1 MSRKIN
7 FTSYKFWTLF
17 FMMSSLIFFASCSS
31 TEETQKNQDT
41 EKEKSVD
48 SVYIFDE
55 IPPEDSFKFEAP
67 VQESVDVFVV
77 QIGAFSNLESAK
89 DFAEQSRVT
98 LKKDIKVEFNDK
110 KNLYVVWIHPPF
122 QEKSAAESF
131 RNDLRNY
138 EEFKD
143 AWIVTIESKK

>member
-89 DFAEQSRVT
+89 DFAAQSRVT

>member
-1 MSRKIN
+1 MNIKFYIVPAIVVTSWIIN
-7 FTSYKFWTLF
+7 
-17 FMMSSLIFFASCSS
+17 SCSPF
-31 TEETQKNQDT
+31 EDTQVKKQ
-41 EKEKSVD
+41 EVD
-48 SVYIFDE
+48 SLYIFDE
-55 IPPEDSFKFEAP
+55 IPSEDSFKFEAP

-89 DFAEQSRVT
+89 EFAEKSRE
-98 LKKDIKVEFNDK
+98 LLNKDIKVEYNDK

-143 AWIVTIESKK
+143 AWIITVESKK

>member
-1 MSRKIN
+1 MKTKFYIVTALLLTSWIVN
-7 FTSYKFWTLF
+7 F
-17 FMMSSLIFFASCSS
+17 CSPF
-31 TEETQKNQDT
+31 EETQKNQDN

-67 VQESVDVFVV
+67 VQESVDVYVV
-77 QIGAFSNLESAK
+77 QIGAFSNLGSAK
-89 DFAEQSRVT
+89 DFAEQSRET
-98 LKKDIKVEFNDK
+98 LNKDIKVEFNDK

-122 QEKSAAESF
+122 QEKGAAESF
-131 RNDLRNY
+131 RNDLLNY

>member
-1 MSRKIN
+1 MVIHPFFSYMNIKLYIIPAILV
-7 FTSYKFWTLF
+7 TSW
-17 FMMSSLIFFASCSS
+17 IVNSCSPF
-31 TEETQKNQDT
+31 EETQVKKQ
-41 EKEKSVD
+41 EVD
-48 SVYIFDE
+48 SLYIFDE
-55 IPPEDSFKFEAP
+55 IPPEDTFKFEAP

-89 DFAEQSRVT
+89 EFAEQSRET
-98 LKKDIKVEFNDK
+98 LNKDIKVEYNDE

-143 AWIVTIESKK
+143 AWIVTVESKK

>member
-1 MSRKIN
+1 
-7 FTSYKFWTLF
+7 
-17 FMMSSLIFFASCSS
+17 MMSSLIFFASCSS

>member
-1 MSRKIN
+1 MNIKLYIIPAILA
-7 FTSYKFWTLF
+7 TFW
-17 FMMSSLIFFASCSS
+17 IVNSCSPF
-31 TEETQKNQDT
+31 EETQVKKQ
-41 EKEKSVD
+41 EPD
-48 SVYIFDE
+48 SLYIFDE

-67 VQESVDVFVV
+67 VRESVDVFVV

-98 LKKDIKVEFNDK
+98 LNKDIKVEFNEK

-122 QEKSAAESF
+122 QERVAAETF
-131 RNDLRNY
+131 RSELWNY

-143 AWIVTIESKK
+143 AWIVTIESRK

>member
-1 MSRKIN
+1 MNIKLYIIPAILV
-7 FTSYKFWTLF
+7 TSW
-17 FMMSSLIFFASCSS
+17 IVNSCSPF
-31 TEETQKNQDT
+31 EETQVKKQ
-41 EKEKSVD
+41 EVD
-48 SVYIFDE
+48 SLYIFDE
-55 IPPEDSFKFEAP
+55 IPPEDTFKFEAP

-89 DFAEQSRVT
+89 EFAEQSRAS
-98 LKKDIKVEFNDK
+98 LNKDIKVEYDEK

-122 QEKSAAESF
+122 QDKSAAESF

-143 AWIVTIESKK
+143 AWIVTVESKK

>member
-1 MSRKIN
+1 MKKKFYIVHAILV
-7 FTSYKFWTLF
+7 TSW
-17 FMMSSLIFFASCSS
+17 IVNSCSPF
-31 TEETQKNQDT
+31 EETQVKKQ
-41 EKEKSVD
+41 EVD
-48 SVYIFDE
+48 SLYIFDE

-67 VQESVDVFVV
+67 VQESVDVYVV

-89 DFAEQSRVT
+89 DFAEQSRET
-98 LKKDIKVEFNDK
+98 LNNDIKVEFNDK

-122 QEKSAAESF
+122 QERGAAESF

-143 AWIVTIESKK
+143 AWIVTVESKK